1 MENKEIVQI
10 VQSRLQEV
18 YDPEFPI
25 VDIRTLW
32 LIYDIKADQKKNIIH
47 ILMTFTSP
55 SCPSIDEIQTQVTN
69 SINQELP
76 QYTVQ
81 VEVTRDPLR
90 TLQNIK
96 DPDLLRMFE

>member
-1 MENKEIVQI
+1 MENKQLIEIVE
-10 VQSRLQEV
+10 SRLKEV

-32 LIYDIKADQKKNIIH
+32 LIYDIKIDSKKNIVHVI
-47 ILMTFTSP
+47 MTFTSP
-55 SCPSIDEIQTQVTN
+55 SCPSIDELQTQVVQ

-81 VEVTRDPLR
+81 VEVTREPLR
-90 TLQNIK
+90 DLQKIK

>member
-1 MENKEIVQI
+1 MSKEIADI
-10 VQSRLQEV
+10 VESRLKEV

-25 VDIRTLW
+25 VDIWTLW
-32 LIYDIKADQKKNIIH
+32 LIYDTKIDPKKHIVH

-55 SCPSIDEIQTQVTN
+55 SCPSIDEIQTQVTQ

-76 QYTVQ
+76 HYTVE

-90 TLQNIK
+90 DLQKIK

>member
-1 MENKEIVQI
+1 
-10 VQSRLQEV
+10 
-18 YDPEFPI
+18 
-25 VDIRTLW
+25 
-32 LIYDIKADQKKNIIH
+32 
-47 ILMTFTSP
+47 MTFTSP